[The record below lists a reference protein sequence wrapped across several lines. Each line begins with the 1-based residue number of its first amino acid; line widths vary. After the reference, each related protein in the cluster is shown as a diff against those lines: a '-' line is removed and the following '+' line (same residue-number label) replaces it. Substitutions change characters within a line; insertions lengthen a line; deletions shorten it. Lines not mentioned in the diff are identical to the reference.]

1 MTESGKTTE
10 ETPAPRY
17 EVVFT
22 EDARNDIGALDGN
35 VKKQLAKVIK
45 KKIAVNPEGY
55 GTPLRSSLSGYW
67 KHEFANHRLIY
78 QILPEEKK
86 IVVVCAVGPR
96 KAGDVVDIYFQL
108 NKVAESGRLAEQVTS
123 ILETILPGLRKKK
136 KK

>member
-1 MTESGKTTE
+1 MTDSGKTSE
-10 ETPAPRY
+10 ETLPSNY

-22 EDARNDIGALDGN
+22 EDARSDVGALDGS

-55 GTPLRSSLSGYW
+55 GTPLRSPLTGYW

-78 QILPEEKK
+78 QILPGEKK

-96 KAGDVVDIYFQL
+96 KAGHVADIYFQL
-108 NKVAESGRLAEQVTS
+108 NKVAESGRLAEQVAS
-123 ILETILPGLRKKK
+123 ILETILPGPRRKKK
-136 KK
+136 K

>member
-1 MTESGKTTE
+1 MTES
-10 ETPAPRY
+10 ETPAPKY

-22 EDARNDIGALDGN
+22 EDARNDIGALDGS

-45 KKIAVNPEGY
+45 KKLAVNPEGY

-96 KAGDVVDIYFQL
+96 KAGGVADIYFQL

>member
-1 MTESGKTTE
+1 MTESGRTSDE
-10 ETPAPRY
+10 IPAPKY

-22 EDARNDIGALDGN
+22 EDARNDIAALDGS
-35 VKKQLAKVIK
+35 VKKQLEKVIK
-45 KKIAVNPEGY
+45 KKIAVDPQGY

-96 KAGDVVDIYFQL
+96 KAGDVADIYFQL

-123 ILETILPGLRKKK
+123 VLETILPGLRKKK

>member
-1 MTESGKTTE
+1 MTDSGKANE
-10 ETPAPRY
+10 ESPAPKY

-22 EDARNDIGALDGN
+22 EDARSDVGALDGS

-55 GTPLRSSLSGYW
+55 GTPLRAPLSGYW

-78 QILPEEKK
+78 QILPKEKK

-96 KAGDVVDIYFQL
+96 KAGDVADIYFQL
-108 NKVAESGRLAEQVTS
+108 NKIAESGRLAEQVTS
-123 ILETILPGLRKKK
+123 ILETILPGLRREKKK
-136 KK
+136 

>member
-1 MTESGKTTE
+1 MTGSGKTSE
-10 ETPAPRY
+10 ETPAPEY

-22 EDARNDIGALDGN
+22 EDARSDVGALDGS

-45 KKIAVNPEGY
+45 KKIAVNPEAY

-67 KHEFANHRLIY
+67 KHEFASHRLIY

-96 KAGDVVDIYFQL
+96 KAGDVADIYFQL

-123 ILETILPGLRKKK
+123 ILETILPGLKRKGKK
-136 KK
+136 

>member
-1 MTESGKTTE
+1 MTDSGKTSE
-10 ETPAPRY
+10 ETPAPEY

-22 EDARNDIGALDGN
+22 EDARSDVGALDGS

-45 KKIAVNPEGY
+45 KKIAVNPEAY

-67 KHEFANHRLIY
+67 KHEFASHRLIY

-96 KAGDVVDIYFQL
+96 KAGDVADIYFQL

-123 ILETILPGLRKKK
+123 ILETILPGLKRKEKK
-136 KK
+136 

>member
-1 MTESGKTTE
+1 MTES
-10 ETPAPRY
+10 ETPAPKY

-22 EDARNDIGALDGN
+22 EDARNDIGALDGS

-45 KKIAVNPEGY
+45 KKLAVNPEGY

>member
-1 MTESGKTTE
+1 MRESGKTSE
-10 ETPAPRY
+10 EIPAPKY
-17 EVVFT
+17 EVLFT
-22 EDARNDIGALDGN
+22 EDARTDIGALDGS
-35 VKKQLAKVIK
+35 VKKQLEKVLK

-96 KAGDVVDIYFQL
+96 KAGDAADIYFQL
-108 NKVAESGRLAEQVTS
+108 SKVAESGRLAEQVTS

>member
-1 MTESGKTTE
+1 MTESGKTSE
-10 ETPAPRY
+10 EIPAPKY

-22 EDARNDIGALDGN
+22 EDARNDIGALDGS
-35 VKKQLAKVIK
+35 VKKQLEKVIK

-55 GTPLRSSLSGYW
+55 GTPLRSPLSGYW

-86 IVVVCAVGPR
+86 IVVVCDAGPR
-96 KAGDVVDIYFQL
+96 KAGDVADIYFQL
-108 NKVAESGRLAEQVTS
+108 NKVAESGRRAEQVTS

>member
-1 MTESGKTTE
+1 MTGSARPNEQPG
-10 ETPAPRY
+10 APKY

-22 EDARNDIGALDGN
+22 GDARTDIDDLDGSIR
-35 VKKQLAKVIK
+35 KQLERVIR
-45 KKIAVNPEGY
+45 KKIAVDPEGY

-78 QILPEEKK
+78 QILPRERK

-96 KAGDVVDIYFQL
+96 KAGDAADIYAQL
-108 NKVAESGRLAEQVTS
+108 IKVVESGRLAEQVTS
-123 ILETILPGLRKKK
+123 ILESILPDLGKKK

>member
-1 MTESGKTTE
+1 MTESGKTSE
-10 ETPAPRY
+10 EIPAAKY

-22 EDARNDIGALDGN
+22 EDARNDIGALDGS
-35 VKKQLAKVIK
+35 VKKQLEKVIK

-55 GTPLRSSLSGYW
+55 GTPLRSPLSGYW

-96 KAGDVVDIYFQL
+96 KAGDVADIYFQL

-123 ILETILPGLRKKK
+123 ILETILPDLGKKK

>member
-1 MTESGKTTE
+1 MTESGKTSE
-10 ETPAPRY
+10 EIPAPKY

-22 EDARNDIGALDGN
+22 EDARNDIGALEGS
-35 VKKQLAKVIK
+35 VRKQLEKVIK

-86 IVVVCAVGPR
+86 IVVVCAAGPR
-96 KAGDVVDIYFQL
+96 KAGHVADIYFQL
-108 NKVAESGRLAEQVTS
+108 TKVAESGRLAEQVTS
-123 ILETILPGLRKKK
+123 ILATILPGLRKKK

>member
-1 MTESGKTTE
+1 MTDSGKTSE
-10 ETPAPRY
+10 ETPAPKY
-17 EVVFT
+17 QVVFT
-22 EDARNDIGALDGN
+22 EDARSDVGDLDGS
-35 VKKQLAKVIK
+35 VKKHLAKVIK

-55 GTPLRSSLSGYW
+55 GTPLRASLSGYW

-96 KAGDVVDIYFQL
+96 KAGDVADIYFQL

-123 ILETILPGLRKKK
+123 ILETILPGLRRKKK
-136 KK
+136 K